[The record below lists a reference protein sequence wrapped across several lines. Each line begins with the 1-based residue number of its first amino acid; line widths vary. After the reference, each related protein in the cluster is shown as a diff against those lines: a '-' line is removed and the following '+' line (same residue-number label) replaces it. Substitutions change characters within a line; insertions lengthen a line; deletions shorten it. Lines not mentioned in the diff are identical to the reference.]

1 MIRID
6 TSSNIWLTGRLF
18 RIFVLFLGIGL
29 FVIYGMMLLVV
40 GVNLPDSWVGLI
52 YVSIG
57 LTGAAACFRYF
68 HKQKPILLIPIL
80 AALILIMTDL
90 VGILLFGR

>member
-1 MIRID
+1 MMRINA
-6 TSSNIWLTGRLF
+6 SSNIWLTSRSF
-18 RIFVLFLGIGL
+18 RIFVLLLGIGF

-68 HKQKPILLIPIL
+68 GKQKPIFLIPIF
-80 AALILIMTDL
+80 AALILLVTDL
-90 VGILLFGR
+90 VGLLLYGR